1 MTGREKCPLKCSVF
15 KGRSDCSRKFPG
27 FEFGEEMV
35 VVGEL
40 AGGAVLGTALSLLRA
55 AFIDV
60 IKKICVHPT
69 HLKRFCAKPDE
80 QSLATSCLISFGPQA
95 NTPISDPLV
104 SDRSSAK

>member
-1 MTGREKCPLKCSVF
+1 MRAESMNRLMF
-15 KGRSDCSRKFPG
+15 YINLG

-69 HLKRFCAKPDE
+69 HLKRCASSYGHVIELNFHRLMKVN
-80 QSLATSCLISFGPQA
+80 LCICLFLS
-95 NTPISDPLV
+95 
-104 SDRSSAK
+104 